1 MEDLE
6 TICFEIISSV
16 GTARSCYVEA
26 IQKAKVK
33 EFGSA
38 ELLMKEGVDF
48 FKQGHQVHRSLV
60 EKEVNGEPVNFSL
73 ILMHA
78 EDQLMSADGFKIIAE
93 EMINLYKTLHK

>member
-1 MEDLE
+1 MEMLE
-6 TICFEIISSV
+6 TVCFEIISSV
-16 GTARSCYVEA
+16 GSARSCYVEA

-33 EFGSA
+33 DFEHA
-38 ELLMKEGVDF
+38 EQLMKEGVEL

-60 EKEVNGEPVNFSL
+60 EKEVNGESVNFSL

-93 EMINLYKTLHK
+93 EMIDLYKLLHS

>member
-1 MEDLE
+1 MEKLE
-6 TICFEIISSV
+6 EICFEIISSV
-16 GTARSCYVEA
+16 GSARSCYVEA
-26 IQKAKVK
+26 IQKAKAK
-33 EFGSA
+33 DFERA

-48 FKQGHQVHRSLV
+48 FKLGHQVHRSLI

-93 EMINLYKTLHK
+93 EMIDLYKVVFK